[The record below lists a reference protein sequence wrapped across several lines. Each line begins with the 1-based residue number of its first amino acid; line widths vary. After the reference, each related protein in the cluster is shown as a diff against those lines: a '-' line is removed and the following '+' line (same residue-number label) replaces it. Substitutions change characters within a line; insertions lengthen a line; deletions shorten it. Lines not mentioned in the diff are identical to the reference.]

1 MGTPYIIFSSVI
13 PAGLAT
19 TRYRA
24 PLNAFP
30 ARNLGYISNDKAVAR
45 RVLLHQRVFWSELQ
59 YSLIQQKPLILS
71 GFIIAFISLVIPAG
85 FEPTTHSLEG
95 CCSIQLS
102 YGTRPCRTLLQ
113 VKQVQK

>member
-30 ARNLGYISNDKAVAR
+30 LGASAECKEKAVTAI
-45 RVLLHQRVFWSELQ
+45 
-59 YSLIQQKPLILS
+59 LITRATICERAPIVALTTKATRKS
-71 GFIIAFISLVIPAG
+71 GFLVALCARDSVG
-85 FEPTTHSLEG
+85 
-95 CCSIQLS
+95 
-102 YGTRPCRTLLQ
+102 
-113 VKQVQK
+113 

>member
-30 ARNLGYISNDKAVAR
+30 LGSSAECNKKAVR
-45 RVLLHQRVFWSELQ
+45 LFLL
-59 YSLIQQKPLILS
+59 
-71 GFIIAFISLVIPAG
+71 
-85 FEPTTHSLEG
+85 
-95 CCSIQLS
+95 
-102 YGTRPCRTLLQ
+102 
-113 VKQVQK
+113 